1 MVFLELRRE
10 PGVYSRVTAGMA
22 NQTRVC
28 LMASGLLS
36 SYDGYLMNLNCLGRT
51 RRTLLEVWRE
61 TKGNFLVGTVI
72 LGFLTIFKK
81 SQASSNFET
90 LNSASLSRCQRDLR
104 SLVQMSLRSRAFCMI
119 STKDSDILFL
129 VI

>member
-90 LNSASLSRCQRDLR
+90 LNSASLSRCQRDASPLCPDE
-104 SLVQMSLRSRAFCMI
+104 VE
-119 STKDSDILFL
+119 T
-129 VI
+129 